1 MHFLGAVI
9 AEKQDDIYGIL
20 AEWSEYADVDE
31 YVKETRSE
39 IIANG
44 RADDQAYLEDHGND
58 TDPMHEKFKKAAAGR
73 LALDDEAAL
82 KAYAEYRRLNLNEDG
97 DAVSTFNEDSFYDY
111 YEIGEW
117 EGVDALQG
125 ITCRELA
132 DRYNREDALA
142 RTAIG
147 SLCVICKEGWYDGG
161 LWNDTTT
168 AVLPSE
174 DAGQEPTSP
183 HMPCAGWKSAASS
196 SHRRT
201 LPERPSPPASR
212 SSDWAA
218 SMSC

>member
-97 DAVSTFNEDSFYDY
+97 DAVFTFNEDSFYDY

-125 ITCRELA
+125 ITCRGLA

-142 RTAIG
+142 RTDLAAYAVRRLEIRRIIIPSANLAGTTIPTGVEVIG
-147 SLCVICKEGWYDGG
+147 LGHIDE
-161 LWNDTTT
+161 LLN
-168 AVLPSE
+168 
-174 DAGQEPTSP
+174 Q
-183 HMPCAGWKSAASS
+183 
-196 SHRRT
+196 
-201 LPERPSPPASR
+201 
-212 SSDWAA
+212 
-218 SMSC
+218 

>member
-20 AEWSEYADVDE
+20 AEWSEYADLDE

-168 AVLPSE
+168 ATVLNE
-174 DAGQEPTSP
+174 
-183 HMPCAGWKSAASS
+183 
-196 SHRRT
+196 
-201 LPERPSPPASR
+201 LERNTGR
-212 SSDWAA
+212 KVWWLNFHD
-218 SMSC
+218 

>member
-31 YVKETRSE
+31 Y
-39 IIANG
+39 I
-44 RADDQAYLEDHGND
+44 
-58 TDPMHEKFKKAAAGR
+58 
-73 LALDDEAAL
+73 
-82 KAYAEYRRLNLNEDG
+82 NEDG

-168 AVLPSE
+168 ATVLNE
-174 DAGQEPTSP
+174 
-183 HMPCAGWKSAASS
+183 
-196 SHRRT
+196 
-201 LPERPSPPASR
+201 LERNTGR
-212 SSDWAA
+212 KVWWLNFHD
-218 SMSC
+218 